1 MWEKFKNIFKKKEE
15 PAQSPVIQLQ
25 VMHKGSWV
33 DINTKREETE
43 GKNKPK
49 KYRQVITLPDGRVE
63 MNYVI

>member
-15 PAQSPVIQLQ
+15 PSQPPVIQLQ
-25 VMHKGSWV
+25 VMSKGSWV
-33 DINTKREETE
+33 DVKTKREVKE
-43 GKNKPK
+43 GKIQP